1 MISLTN
7 GIVLANPFD
16 IYGKADDAGVYKNL
30 GDATLEAEQGI
41 FWLIMTAGVYISV
54 SCAII
59 AGIMIVIGSKDKGG
73 KLADAK
79 GFFMKV
85 FIVSILFFGVCS
97 IVTLVQSMG
106 LDT

>member
-1 MISLTN
+1 M
-7 GIVLANPFD
+7 AQPFD
-16 IYGKADDAGVYKNL
+16 IYGKATDAGIYENIAN
-30 GDATLEAEQGI
+30 ATLEAEQSI

-59 AGIMIVIGSKDKGG
+59 AGILIIIGSKDKGG

-79 GFFMKV
+79 GFFIKV
-85 FIVSILFFGVCS
+85 FIISILFFGVCG